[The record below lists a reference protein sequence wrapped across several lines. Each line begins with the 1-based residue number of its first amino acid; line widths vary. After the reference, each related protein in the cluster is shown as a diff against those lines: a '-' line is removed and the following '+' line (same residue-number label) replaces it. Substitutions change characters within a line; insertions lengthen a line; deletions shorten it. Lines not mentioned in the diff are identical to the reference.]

1 MEDFITTLFNTK
13 KENGEL
19 NIQDDELNEWNKKLE
34 QANKELFNLVS
45 EKLDE
50 KYQTRFN
57 QLMLEIEETN
67 RCISDITEELYYK
80 AGVKQG
86 AEIYETLKSK

>member
-1 MEDFITTLFNTK
+1 MEDFITTLFKTK
-13 KENGEL
+13 KENGNLDLEDEEL
-19 NIQDDELNEWNKKLE
+19 KEWNDKLE
-34 QANKELFNLVS
+34 KANKELFNLIS

-57 QLMLEIEETN
+57 QIMLEIEETTKY
-67 RCISDITEELYYK
+67 ISDITEELYYK